1 MYTTR
6 SQEQM
11 QEEFSARRR
20 NVFDALIA
28 GTATIG
34 HWNELPVEIRTALEA
49 GYEVELDYTGS
60 FIIHPKPYLPTP
72 DIEMVDAPWQN
83 PSNYPYTHTCSAS
96 HSHTGGVCPVQWP
109 STLGSLETLRHQ
121 LRLVHRVPQ
130 NANRFRAFC
139 AIKSWTRSGFGN
151 CSSPLAHELRY
162 DGGCEEERSYR
173 RHQRK
178 VSLDSWKV
186 APVWE
191 RLQKENVE
199 GVSCKRD
206 LVTGNPV
213 LEYVEDDTK

>member
-11 QEEFSARRR
+11 QEELSARRR

-28 GTATIG
+28 GTATIE

-49 GYEVELDYTGS
+49 GYEVELDYIGS
-60 FIIHPKPYLPTP
+60 FIIHPKPYLPVP
-72 DIEMVDAPWQN
+72 DIEMVDAPSQTS
-83 PSNYPYTHTCSAS
+83 SNYPYTHICSAS

-109 STLGSLETLRHQ
+109 SMLGSLETLRHQ
-121 LRLVHRVPQ
+121 LRLIHQVPQ

-139 AIKSWTRSGFGN
+139 AIKSWTRSEFGN

-162 DGGCEEERSYR
+162 DGGCKEERSYR

-213 LEYVEDDTK
+213 LEYVEDDAK